1 MFSQRN
7 DFNRPRVLDRMKIA
21 EINPLLSCL
30 FTIDESPPTR
40 VLAYEHPD
48 PPGAYTPSTVPTPT
62 HRETV
67 FGIRPCR

>member
-48 PPGAYTPSTVPTPT
+48 RCVHTVDRADSDTS
-62 HRETV
+62 
-67 FGIRPCR
+67 